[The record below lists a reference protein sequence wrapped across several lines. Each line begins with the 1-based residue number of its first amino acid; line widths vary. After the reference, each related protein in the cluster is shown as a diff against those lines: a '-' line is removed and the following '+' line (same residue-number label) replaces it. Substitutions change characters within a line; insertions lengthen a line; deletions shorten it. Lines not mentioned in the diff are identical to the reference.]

1 MVDMPRGKPIKT
13 QQTGESMTLADSKA
27 TDQQPYIEQDI
38 HLVDGIGR
46 DVGKVVIEEVSQQE
60 IKKLTEEMIAQR
72 KTYNSRNEVVA
83 LLNEFKADGVPVSVV
98 FDDVALNFT
107 AVIHN
112 WKFTCSYTNNDSV
125 KFINNLRIQIGQ
137 EIAKYKVYLENQGNG
152 IDPIA
157 FRKVI
162 AERDLMAER
171 MAAIEA
177 KLALLVGS

>member
-1 MVDMPRGKPIKT
+1 MTKGKPIKT
-13 QQTGESMTLADSKA
+13 QQKGDSMTLANSKA
-27 TDQQPYIEQDI
+27 TDQQPYIEQNI

-46 DVGKVVIEEVSQQE
+46 DVGKVVIEEVSQ
-60 IKKLTEEMIAQR
+60 EEVKQLVDKMINER
-72 KTYNSRNEVVA
+72 KTYNSRNEVMA
-83 LLNEFKADGVPVSVV
+83 LLNEFKADGVPVNVV

-157 FRKVI
+157 FRQVV
-162 AERDLMAER
+162 AERDSMAER
-171 MAAIEA
+171 MAAMEA
-177 KLALLVGS
+177 KLALLVGN